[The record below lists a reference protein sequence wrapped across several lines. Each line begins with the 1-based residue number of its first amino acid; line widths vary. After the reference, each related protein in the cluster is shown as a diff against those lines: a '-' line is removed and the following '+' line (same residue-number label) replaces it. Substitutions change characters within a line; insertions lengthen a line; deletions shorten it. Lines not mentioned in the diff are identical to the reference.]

1 MCIKLED
8 VLAEAERGNMSN
20 VSDICGNTETIVK
33 VFVLYV
39 PFMSICS
46 SVFIIF
52 ACLWDRQKLHGWI
65 VMGMAGS
72 YTLRCSAIAIR
83 DLAIHLVRWNIIV
96 EAPAFCIFL
105 GELEKAIFYHYDG
118 EHVYNLRHCNCYKVS
133 CITGVTSALIVGP
146 FCWALTCGT
155 GCTYCI
161 PLLSR

>member
-1 MCIKLED
+1 MDCYGD
-8 VLAEAERGNMSN
+8 G
-20 VSDICGNTETIVK
+20 G
-33 VFVLYV
+33 FLY
-39 PFMSICS
+39 P
-46 SVFIIF
+46 SVFG
-52 ACLWDRQKLHGWI
+52 DRHERPGH
-65 VMGMAGS
+65 
-72 YTLRCSAIAIR
+72 
-83 DLAIHLVRWNIIV
+83 IHLARWNIIV

-161 PLLSR
+161 PLLSRWQTLKEQWVSLGALDFRRRVATVQNKAIQIRRYVLYSVLGLGIPIANVVLASAIEWR